1 MRRFGGV
8 CRTFAAIVI
17 GFIAAGPVYADTWV
31 KAESEHFI
39 IYSNVNARA
48 TEAYVRNLEKYRYII
63 GAFYGL
69 SGPDTQP
76 EPRMKLFFL
85 KSTSDLKQ
93 VWPDVPSTV
102 AGFVRICPVGI
113 AGFSTYEGDAVGS
126 ASKVENVAENTS
138 QHIFFHEYAHMFMFQ
153 NAQTVYPRWFVE
165 GFAEYYGTTK
175 ILDDQAVV
183 GMALSMRIRQLN
195 SSGTLKYEDIL
206 NDAPS
211 TRRAGSNFYPQS
223 WLLTHWILND
233 PARKQAFG
241 RYLEARSTGEDA
253 VKAFE
258 AVFGV
263 PVKSLS
269 SVLWSYMNSLKAT
282 VYRFNNMPE
291 PQVGV
296 SPMPASAD
304 KLALWDAGSM
314 SCIPQAYKAVL
325 LTRVRKEAAEHPG
338 DAYAQSV
345 LMRAEVQLGDAQKAL
360 DHYLAYTAAHPGD
373 AEGFYRLGQIW
384 FLMSRQKV
392 FAAGETYETQMRK
405 AREAFGKSYK
415 LDPLNASNLNYL
427 ARAGKEGPDYPDD
440 NTVNAAYQAHV
451 LAPAVRDYAVF
462 AAVLMI
468 RKDRMA
474 EARAILLPLANNPH
488 GGASTE
494 RLVAVVEA
502 IDAGKS
508 KTEVMAVLSAG
519 APKAEP
525 ADDDAAKADDKT

>member
-1 MRRFGGV
+1 MRRYALPAL
-8 CRTFAAIVI
+8 CAALALLP
-17 GFIAAGPVYADTWV
+17 FSAQADDKWV
-31 KAESEHFI
+31 KAESQHFTV
-39 IYSNVNARA
+39 YSNVNAKA
-48 TEAYVRNLEKYRYII
+48 TDAYVRNLEKYRYII

-85 KSTSDLKQ
+85 KSRSDLKE
-93 VWPDVPSTV
+93 VWPKVESQV

-113 AGFSTYEGDAVGS
+113 AGFSTYEGDAVAS

-153 NAQTVYPRWFVE
+153 NSQTVYPRWFVE

-195 SSGTLKYEDIL
+195 STGNLKYEDIL
-206 NDAPS
+206 RDAPS
-211 TRRAGSNFYPQS
+211 TRRQGSTFYPQS
-223 WLLTHWILND
+223 WLLTHWIMSD

-241 RYLEARSTGEDA
+241 RYLEARSGGEDA

-258 AVFGV
+258 AAFGV

-269 SVLWSYMNSLKAT
+269 SVLWSYMNTLKAT

-291 PQVGV
+291 PQVSV
-296 SPMPASAD
+296 TPMPASAD

-314 SCIPQAYKAVL
+314 SCLPQDYRPVL
-325 LTRVRKEAAEHPG
+325 LARIRKEAAEYAG
-338 DAYAQSV
+338 DAYGQGV
-345 LMRAEVQLGDAQKAL
+345 LMRAEIQLGDEHKAL
-360 DHYLAYTAAHPGD
+360 DHYLAYTTANPDD

-384 FLMSRQKV
+384 YLMSRHKIL
-392 FAAGETYETQMRK
+392 APGETYETQMRK
-405 AREAFGKSYK
+405 AREALSKSYK

-440 NTVNAAYQAHV
+440 NTINAAYQAHV
-451 LAPAVRDYAVF
+451 LAPAVHDYAVF
-462 AAVLMI
+462 AAMLMI

-474 EARAILLPLANNPH
+474 EARAVILPLANNPH
-488 GGASTE
+488 GGAATE
-494 RLVAVVEA
+494 RLVAVIEA

-508 KTEVMAVLSAG
+508 KTEVMAVLNARPS
-519 APKAEP
+519 KT
-525 ADDDAAKADDKT
+525 DAADEDEAKKEDKK